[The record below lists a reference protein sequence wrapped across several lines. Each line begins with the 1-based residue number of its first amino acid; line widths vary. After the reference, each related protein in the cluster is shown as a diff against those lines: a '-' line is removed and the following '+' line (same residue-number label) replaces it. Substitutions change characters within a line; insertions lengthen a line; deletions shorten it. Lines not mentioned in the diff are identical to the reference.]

1 MTAGK
6 EVKIVYLSHL
16 NDEQV
21 QRIEAV
27 APGVKVRVARN
38 EKEAWDD
45 LPEAEI
51 VASLGWEFS
60 RDAFVRAPKLQW
72 IHSLSAGVDALF
84 YPEFIESEVY
94 LTNSRGVYDIPVA
107 EHAFALLTSLTR
119 GIDRFH
125 KNQMEHKW
133 VRCPITEM
141 DGQTI
146 GIIGLGSI
154 GREIAR
160 KAKLAY
166 NMKVIATKK
175 RLGDAVPNVDVL
187 LPASELDA
195 LLRESDFVVVA
206 AALTEETTG
215 LIGEREL
222 KLMKP
227 TAYIVNIAR
236 GRIIEGTAI
245 LKALREGW
253 IAGAGLD
260 VTDPEPLP
268 SDSELYD
275 APNLFITP
283 HVAAQAPNEKH
294 TERSLKVFIS
304 NLKSYL
310 KGEQMPTY
318 VDKIRRY

>member
-1 MTAGK
+1 MPEGRET
-6 EVKIVYLSHL
+6 KIVYLSHL
-16 NDEQV
+16 NEEQRR
-21 QRIEAV
+21 RIEAV
-27 APGVKVRVARN
+27 APGIEVHCARN

-45 LPEAEI
+45 LPEAEV
-51 VASLGWEFS
+51 VAALGWEFS
-60 RDAFVRAPKLQW
+60 RDAFVRAPKLRW
-72 IHSLSAGVDALF
+72 IHAMSAGVDALF
-84 YPEFIESEVY
+84 YPEFIKSDVR

-107 EHAFALLTSLTR
+107 EHAFALLTGLTR
-119 GIDRFH
+119 GVDRFFR
-125 KNQMEHKW
+125 NQMEHKW
-133 VRCPITEM
+133 ARSPITEM
-141 DGQTI
+141 DGRTL

-166 NMKVIATKK
+166 NMTVIATKK
-175 RLGDAVPNVDVL
+175 RLGGAEPNVDTL
-187 LPASELDA
+187 LPADELDT
-195 LLRESDFVVVA
+195 LLQQSDFIVVA

-227 TAYIVNIAR
+227 TAYIINIAR
-236 GRIIEGTAI
+236 GRIIQGPAI
-245 LKALREGW
+245 LKALHEGW

-268 SDSELYD
+268 PDSELYD
-275 APNLFITP
+275 APNIIITP
-283 HVAAQAPNEKH
+283 HMAAMAPADKH
-294 TERSLKVFIS
+294 GERALKVFIN

-310 KGEQMPTY
+310 KGETMPTH

>member
-1 MTAGK
+1 MT
-6 EVKIVYLSHL
+6 ESREIKIVYLSHL
-16 NDEQV
+16 NEEQRR
-21 QRIEAV
+21 QIEAV
-27 APGVKVRVARN
+27 APGVSVRVARS
-38 EKEAWDD
+38 EKEAWED
-45 LPEAEI
+45 LPGAEV

-60 RDAFVRAPKLQW
+60 REAFVRAKKLRW

-84 YPEFIESEVY
+84 YPEFIASEVR

-107 EHAFALLTSLTR
+107 EHAFALLTCLTR

-125 KNQMEHKW
+125 KNQAEHKW
-133 VRCPITEM
+133 ARSPVTEM
-141 DGQTI
+141 DGQVL

-160 KAKLAY
+160 KAKTAY

-175 RLGDAVPNVDVL
+175 RLSEAVPHVDVL
-187 LPASELDA
+187 LPVSEMDK
-195 LLRESDFVVVA
+195 LLAESDFVVVA

-215 LIGEREL
+215 LIGEKEL
-222 KLMKP
+222 KSMKP

-236 GRIIEGTAI
+236 GRIIQSHAI
-245 LKALREGW
+245 MKALHQGW

-268 SDSELYD
+268 PDSELYD
-275 APNLFITP
+275 TPNLIITP
-283 HVAAQAPNEKH
+283 HMAASALAHKH
-294 TERSLKVFIS
+294 VTRSLNVFIN

-310 KGEQMPTY
+310 KDEQMPTY